1 MINYRRVFVFL
12 ISGVVITSSASGG
25 MITKSPENKGI
36 YCSDSGLKHTDTSFI
51 SYDLPAAGLDLW
63 HDKSLPVAPADV
75 QHNTRML
82 DQQLLTDGVN
92 SLSLGLSAL
101 IGLGLLGS
109 THWVKRLHFGFIPEW
124 FHDGG
129 PFQIG
134 HSYAVVPN
142 CLCSTPAY
150 CFIQPV
156 TLEEDSYQPQL
167 HRQGVIVSLW
177 RKSQFTPDAI
187 ASRAPPYMS

>member
-1 MINYRRVFVFL
+1 MINYRRVLVIL
-12 ISGVVITSSASGG
+12 ISGVVITTSASAG
-25 MITKSPENKGI
+25 MITKSPQNESI
-36 YCSDSGLKHTDTSFI
+36 YCSDSGLQHTDTSLI
-51 SYDLPAAGLDLW
+51 SDDLLAAGLDLW

-75 QHNTRML
+75 QNDTRML
-82 DQQLLTDGVN
+82 DQHLLTDGIN

-101 IGLGLLGS
+101 IGFGFVGS
-109 THWVKRLHFGFIPEW
+109 AHCLKRLHFGLIPEW

-129 PFQIG
+129 PLQIG
-134 HSYAVVPN
+134 HSYAVMPN
-142 CLCSTPAY
+142 SLCSTPAY

-156 TLEEDSYQPQL
+156 TLEHDSYQPQL

-187 ASRAPPYMS
+187 ASRGPPYMS

>member
-1 MINYRRVFVFL
+1 MINYRRVLVIL
-12 ISGVVITSSASGG
+12 ISGVVITTSASAG
-25 MITKSPENKGI
+25 MITNTPKNKGV
-36 YCSDSGLKHTDTSFI
+36 YCSDSGLQHTDTSLI
-51 SYDLPAAGLDLW
+51 SDDLLAAGLDLW
-63 HDKSLPVAPADV
+63 HDKSLPIAPADV
-75 QHNTRML
+75 QNDTRML
-82 DQQLLTDGVN
+82 DQQLLTDGIN

-101 IGLGLLGS
+101 IGFGFVGS
-109 THWVKRLHFGFIPEW
+109 AHCLKRLHFGLIPEW

-129 PFQIG
+129 PLQIG
-134 HSYAVVPN
+134 HSYAVMPN

-167 HRQGVIVSLW
+167 YRQGVIVSLW